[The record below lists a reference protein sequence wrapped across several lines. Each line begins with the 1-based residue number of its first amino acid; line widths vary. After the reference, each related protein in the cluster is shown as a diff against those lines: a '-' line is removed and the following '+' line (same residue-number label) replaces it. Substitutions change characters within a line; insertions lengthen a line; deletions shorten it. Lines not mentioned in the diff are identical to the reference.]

1 MDMSSLFIANEIP
14 DRAPVNLIAD
24 EVETAVLFSKMIKI
38 VKREACL
45 KRLTGKD
52 IDLICNT
59 HYHFL
64 QIYIEKGLSLPMTRP
79 QTSPAANASILAHI
93 EHCPGCSR
101 YTANTAKIRFIIT
114 RNSWLFKGLAW
125 IALPCAPLDSS
136 SSTWECRCV
145 E

>member
-45 KRLTGKD
+45 KRLTGED

-64 QIYIEKGLSLPMTRP
+64 QIYIEKRSIASHDASSDIPCCKRKYSCPYRALSRL
-79 QTSPAANASILAHI
+79 
-93 EHCPGCSR
+93 
-101 YTANTAKIRFIIT
+101 
-114 RNSWLFKGLAW
+114 
-125 IALPCAPLDSS
+125 
-136 SSTWECRCV
+136 
-145 E
+145 